1 MHDGGAVDSLE
12 RAGDGRPRLRDVEP
26 GEGRREP
33 GEVALAADLAVAD
46 DVDARSLHVTDD
58 QTRRVVLSLLAE
70 VLRYTPER
78 RLRHP
83 RHAARE
89 QRGAIDEP
97 FRLRKAAHDRGR
109 QQWQRGSRAHDLDR
123 PDRIVLSER
132 ATGSGIA

>member
-1 MHDGGAVDSLE
+1 MVRLAAQDPRVAGQHGLGGRGGAYRPRHGRRSA
-12 RAGDGRPRLRDVEP
+12 RPRDGRPRLRDVEP

-83 RHAARE
+83 RPAARE
-89 QRGAIDEP
+89 Q
-97 FRLRKAAHDRGR
+97 
-109 QQWQRGSRAHDLDR
+109 
-123 PDRIVLSER
+123 
-132 ATGSGIA
+132 